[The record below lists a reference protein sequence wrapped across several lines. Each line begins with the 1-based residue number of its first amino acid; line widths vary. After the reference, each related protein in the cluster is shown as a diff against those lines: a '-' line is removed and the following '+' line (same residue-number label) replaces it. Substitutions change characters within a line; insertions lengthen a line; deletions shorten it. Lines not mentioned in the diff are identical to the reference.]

1 MHRSSARRA
10 MSGLAA
16 VALAACAAGA
26 TAQCQV
32 ESPAHRV
39 PLLELYTS
47 EGCSSCPPADRWLA
61 RLPALG
67 QGSSRVVALAF
78 HVDYWN
84 QLGWEDR
91 FSHADYSA
99 RQREIAER
107 NGGRFV
113 YTPQFVLDGR
123 DWQQWRAAGALG
135 DALSKLSREQSGA
148 AISFTA
154 AREGSTVVVQGS
166 VTMRED
172 GAGAVWLALYE
183 DDLRTVVRAG
193 ENRGRTLEHDRVVR
207 ILLGPMKAQAS
218 AVKVHERLAL
228 RPEWRAEHLGLAVF
242 AQDTRTGS
250 TLQAVAVSG
259 CL

>member
-1 MHRSSARRA
+1 MHRSAARGVPRLVA
-10 MSGLAA
+10 AITLAA
-16 VALAACAAGA
+16 SAVVAS
-26 TAQCQV
+26 AQCRI

-39 PLLELYTS
+39 ALLELYTS
-47 EGCSSCPPADRWLA
+47 EGCNSCPPADRWLA
-61 RLPALG
+61 A
-67 QGSSRVVALAF
+67 QKFDASRVVALAF

-99 RQREIAER
+99 RQREIAQR

-135 DALSKLSREQSGA
+135 EALSKLSREQSGA
-148 AISFTA
+148 AISITA
-154 AREGSTVVVQGS
+154 TREGSTAVVEGS

-183 DDLRTVVRAG
+183 DDLQTVVRAG

-207 ILLGPMKAQAS
+207 ILLGPIRAQART
-218 AVKVHERLAL
+218 AIKVRERLAL